1 MNGSVFKGIAPI
13 SGLPD
18 QKGKRP
24 SFFEK
29 KKQKTSVRCRG
40 YPISAREEK

>member
-18 QKGKRP
+18 QKGKRS
-24 SFFEK
+24 SFLK
-29 KKQKTSVRCRG
+29 KR
-40 YPISAREEK
+40 